1 MTKYMPSSWV
11 PRLFEDDL
19 YDAELT
25 VWTVCLPRSVRCEL
39 LQRPRLENRPPY
51 NSADDIISLFG
62 EELYW
67 DDDLELEGEPQS
79 GMMHWEH
86 DLAIK
91 EQRRLSALMLLYW
104 RKYYE

>member
-51 NSADDIISLFG
+51 NSADDIISL
-62 EELYW
+62 
-67 DDDLELEGEPQS
+67 
-79 GMMHWEH
+79 
-86 DLAIK
+86 
-91 EQRRLSALMLLYW
+91 SARNSTGTMIWSW
-104 RKYYE
+104 RVSPRAA

>member
-39 LQRPRLENRPPY
+39 LQNFERCERGMSLAGNISGVYWRNWTTTRNPDGTHAGDIVY
-51 NSADDIISLFG
+51 GSYYDDHAQAVAS
-62 EELYW
+62 
-67 DDDLELEGEPQS
+67 
-79 GMMHWEH
+79 
-86 DLAIK
+86 
-91 EQRRLSALMLLYW
+91 QRQLCALMLEYW
-104 RKYYE
+104 RREQ